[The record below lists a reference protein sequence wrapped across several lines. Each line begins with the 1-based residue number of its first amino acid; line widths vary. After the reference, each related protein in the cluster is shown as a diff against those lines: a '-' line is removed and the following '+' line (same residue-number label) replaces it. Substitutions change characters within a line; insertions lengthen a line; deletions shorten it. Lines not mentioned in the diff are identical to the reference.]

1 MAQTAAVP
9 AGGVIAE
16 QIREVER
23 ARLRALVA
31 GDLSAASELH
41 APDFQLVTPVG
52 HVLSKDAYLQ
62 AIATGDIDYV
72 EWEPG
77 PIDVRVHGNAAV
89 IRYRAT
95 LEVIFNQRRVPR
107 ASYWHTDT
115 YENADGQWQ
124 AVWSQ
129 ATAIGQIT
137 QRPVP

>member
-1 MAQTAAVP
+1 MTQTAAVP
-9 AGGVIAE
+9 AGGAIAE
-16 QIREVER
+16 QIRDVER

-31 GDLSAASELH
+31 GDIRAASELH

-77 PIDVRVHGNAAV
+77 PIDVRIHGNAAV

-95 LEVIFNQRRVPR
+95 LEVIFKHHRVPR

-129 ATAIGQIT
+129 ATAIEQMT
-137 QRPVP
+137 ERPLP

>member
-1 MAQTAAVP
+1 MAQTTAVP
-9 AGGVIAE
+9 ADGAIAE
-16 QIREVER
+16 QIRHVER

-31 GDLSAASELH
+31 GDISTASELH
-41 APDFQLVTPVG
+41 APDFQLVTPAG

-62 AIATGDIDYV
+62 AIASGDINYV

-77 PIDVRVHGNAAV
+77 SIDVRIHGNAAV
-89 IRYRAT
+89 IRYQAT
-95 LEVIFNQRRVPR
+95 LEVIFKHRPVPR

-129 ATAIGQIT
+129 ATAIEQIT
-137 QRPVP
+137 QRPLP

>member
-1 MAQTAAVP
+1 MGQTTAVP
-9 AGGVIAE
+9 TGGAIAE

-31 GDLSAASELH
+31 GDISAASELH
-41 APDFQLVTPVG
+41 APDFQLVTPAG

-77 PIDVRVHGNAAV
+77 PIEVRIHGNAAV
-89 IRYRAT
+89 IRYQAT
-95 LEVIFNQRRVPR
+95 LEVIFKRRRVPR

-115 YENADGQWQ
+115 YENAHGQWQ

-129 ATAIGQIT
+129 ATGIEQIT
-137 QRPVP
+137 QRPLP

>member
-1 MAQTAAVP
+1 MEQTAAVP
-9 AGGVIAE
+9 VGDAIAE

-31 GDLSAASELH
+31 GDIGAASELH

-62 AIATGDIDYV
+62 AIAARDIDYV

-77 PIDVRVHGNAAV
+77 PIDVRVLGDAAV
-89 IRYRAT
+89 IRYQAT
-95 LEVIFNQRRVPR
+95 LEVIFGHHRVPR

-115 YENADGQWQ
+115 YENDGDQWQ

-129 ATAIGQIT
+129 ATAI
-137 QRPVP
+137 R

>member
-9 AGGVIAE
+9 AGGAIAE

-31 GDLSAASELH
+31 GDVGSASELH
-41 APDFQLVTPVG
+41 APEFQLVTPVG
-52 HVLSKDAYLQ
+52 HALSKDAYLQ
-62 AIATGDIDYV
+62 AIASGDIDYV

-77 PIDVRVHGNAAV
+77 PIDVRVHGNAAA
-89 IRYRAT
+89 IRYQAT
-95 LEVIFNQRRVPR
+95 LEVIFGHRRVPR

-115 YENADGQWQ
+115 YENTDGQWQ

-129 ATAIGQIT
+129 ATAI
-137 QRPVP
+137 R